1 MRALNIAVI
10 AVPLF
15 LLSDL
20 PRAQGQTNQTAQTI
34 SATEASEHVGEHVTV
49 CGRVA
54 ARYTAT
60 TSPGTP
66 TFVSLDRS
74 GREEVFT
81 ILIWRDDRSR
91 VGHVPESGKVCATG
105 TITAYR
111 GTPEI
116 VLRDSHSWFVPR

>member
-1 MRALNIAVI
+1 MRACSIAVI

-15 LLSDL
+15 LLSGL
-20 PRAQGQTNQTAQTI
+20 SSGQGQMIQTI

-54 ARYTAT
+54 GKYTAT

-74 GREEVFT
+74 GHDQVFT

-116 VLRDSHSWFVPR
+116 VVRDSHSWYVPQ

>member
-15 LLSDL
+15 LLSGL
-20 PRAQGQTNQTAQTI
+20 PSGQGQTSETI
-34 SATEASEHVGEHVTV
+34 SATEASAHVGEHVTV

-54 ARYTAT
+54 AKYTAS

-74 GREEVFT
+74 GQDQVFT

>member
-15 LLSDL
+15 LLSGL
-20 PRAQGQTNQTAQTI
+20 APAHAQTNATI

-74 GREEVFT
+74 GREAVFT

-116 VLRDSHSWFVPR
+116 VVRDSHSWFVPR

>member
-1 MRALNIAVI
+1 MRAYQVAVI

-15 LLSDL
+15 VLSGLL
-20 PRAQGQTNQTAQTI
+20 PARGQTMI
-34 SATEASEHVGEHVTV
+34 SATEASEHVGEHATV

-54 ARYTAT
+54 GRYTAS

-74 GREEVFT
+74 APNQVFT
-81 ILIWRDDRSR
+81 ILIWRDDRGR

-116 VLRDSHSWFVPR
+116 VLRDAHSWFVPR

>member
-1 MRALNIAVI
+1 MRAFQLAVI

-15 LLSDL
+15 LMS
-20 PRAQGQTNQTAQTI
+20 AQGQTI

-54 ARYTAT
+54 AKYTAF

-74 GREEVFT
+74 GPNQVFT
-81 ILIWRDDRSR
+81 ILIWHDDRGR
-91 VGHVPESGKVCATG
+91 VGRVPESGKVCATG

-116 VLRDSHSWFVPR
+116 VVRDAHSWFVPLR